1 VLERDV
7 EICGRDVRV
16 FGDDSDEYVMGLP
29 RRFEELALDCAG
41 LVLAEDDVVLDV
53 GANVG
58 LMTIG
63 FAVLA
68 PRGRVVAVEPS
79 PRTFPFLVRNVE
91 SAGLANV
98 EEVQTAASDRSG
110 TVAFVDS
117 SWFSAGS
124 FVKNATMA
132 SDIHGAGVSVRAE
145 PIDQIVDELGLDRV
159 DFLKLDVE
167 GHELPA
173 LQGAHAT
180 LKRFEP
186 LSVIELNLFTTTS
199 FGKTLPADFLAAV
212 RGTFPYVY
220 EYDTVEGG
228 GLIGNDHDAYQCIM
242 RKFMSGRT
250 SELICG
256 FAPLPPHVHEGL
268 QQRADA
274 RRAAVAA
281 ASAANTAFAAD
292 LRGELAARQA
302 ELASARD
309 DLAVAQGDLASARGD
324 LEALRASTSWRVTA
338 PARKLSERVRRILR

>member
-1 VLERDV
+1 
-7 EICGRDVRV
+7 
-16 FGDDSDEYVMGLP
+16 
-29 RRFEELALDCAG
+29 
-41 LVLAEDDVVLDV
+41 
-53 GANVG
+53 
-58 LMTIG
+58 
-63 FAVLA
+63 
-68 PRGRVVAVEPS
+68 
-79 PRTFPFLVRNVE
+79 
-91 SAGLANV
+91 
-98 EEVQTAASDRSG
+98 
-110 TVAFVDS
+110 VAFVDS

-124 FVKNATMA
+124 FVKSATMA

-173 LQGAHAT
+173 LQGAQAT

-220 EYDTVEGG
+220 EYDMLDGG

-256 FAPLPPHVHEGL
+256 FAPLPPHVHDGL

-274 RRAAVAA
+274 RRAAREAA
-281 ASAANTAFAAD
+281 AANTAVANV
-292 LRGELAARQA
+292 RGELAATQA
-302 ELASARD
+302 ELTSARE
-309 DLAVAQGDLASARGD
+309 DLAFARDELASARGD

-338 PARKLSERVRRILR
+338 PARKLSERVRRMLR

>member
-1 VLERDV
+1 MLERDV
-7 EICGRDVRV
+7 EICGRDVHV
-16 FGDDSDEYVMGLP
+16 FGDEADEYVMGLP

-41 LVLAEDDVVLDV
+41 LVLTEDDVVLDV

-68 PRGRVVAVEPS
+68 PRGRVLAVEPS

-98 EEVQTAASDRSG
+98 DHVQMAASDRSG
-110 TVAFVDS
+110 TVEFVDT

-124 FVKNATMA
+124 FVKSATMA
-132 SDIHGAGVSVRAE
+132 SDLHGAGVSVRAQ
-145 PIDQIVDELGLDRV
+145 PIDQLVDELGLDRV

-173 LQGAHAT
+173 LQGAQAT

-199 FGKTLPADFLAAV
+199 FGKILPADFLAAI

-220 EYDTVEGG
+220 EYDKLEGG
-228 GLIGNDHDAYQCIM
+228 GLIGDDHDAYQCIM
-242 RKFMSGRT
+242 RRFVSGGP

-256 FAPLPPHVHEGL
+256 FAPLPSHVQEGL
-268 QQRADA
+268 EQSAAA
-274 RRAAVAA
+274 RRIARDA
-281 ASAANTAFAAD
+281 ASAQNRAVPDT
-292 LRGELAARQA
+292 RKELAATVSALADTRARLADTQA
-302 ELASARD
+302 ELASVRHEI
-309 DLAVAQGDLASARGD
+309 
-324 LEALRASTSWRVTA
+324 EALRASTSWRVTA
-338 PARKLSERVRRILR
+338 PARTLSERLRRTPR